1 MDTSLRVSA
10 CIGARSAKNGARSAS
25 RSRRK
30 VPRERERERARESQ
44 DVDEIIIIDDPVL
57 QTINVRPSASR
68 YFIFRGGRARVRAQE
83 ESPDSRPRLYFKRN
97 DFTAGL

>member
-1 MDTSLRVSA
+1 MDKFACISRVSA
-10 CIGARSAKNGARSAS
+10 RMAKNGARSTS

-30 VPRERERERARESQ
+30 VPRERESQ

-68 YFIFRGGRARVRAQE
+68 YFIFRGGRACARAQE
-83 ESPDSRPRLYFKRN
+83 EPRLTVLTLF
-97 DFTAGL
+97 

>member
-1 MDTSLRVSA
+1 MYQRVSA
-10 CIGARSAKNGARSAS
+10 RG
-25 RSRRK
+25 RRK
-30 VPRERERERARESQ
+30 TAQEAHRAQGAKCLEKEREESQ

-83 ESPDSRPRLYFKRN
+83 ESPDSRSRLYFKRN